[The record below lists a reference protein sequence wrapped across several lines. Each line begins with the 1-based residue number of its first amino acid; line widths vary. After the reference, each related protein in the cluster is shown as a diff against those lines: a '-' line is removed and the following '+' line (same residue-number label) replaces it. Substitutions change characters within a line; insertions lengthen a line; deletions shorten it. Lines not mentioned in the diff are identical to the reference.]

1 MRSLQVLSLVLLMLL
16 SAAAPWSVGAQGN
29 QIIKSGTYF
38 LYVARTNESVN
49 ESSLLSALG
58 SANMFFSL
66 RRNGEPVF
74 VSVYGNGSVEFRVLG
89 VENGTATVSLVVSG
103 TDAVITY
110 AGNITPFWSGRDVIS
125 SMTSGNVTRV
135 AVRSFELGSVY
146 RLNALTGTV
155 YDLKGR
161 SYGRTLLFYSRDV
174 VPGRALFTAPDGLK
188 VSVSR
193 SPR

>member
-110 AGNITPFWSGRDVIS
+110 AG
-125 SMTSGNVTRV
+125 
-135 AVRSFELGSVY
+135 EHH
-146 RLNALTGTV
+146 
-155 YDLKGR
+155 
-161 SYGRTLLFYSRDV
+161 TLLVRERCHLLHGLWKRD
-174 VPGRALFTAPDGLK
+174 PGRGSLVRT
-188 VSVSR
+188 R
-193 SPR
+193 